1 VSITLFEGHAEV
13 PLKVNEKLAIIGLTI
28 KPGQIYHAY
37 ANNSAIMIM
46 PPDEA

>member
-1 VSITLFEGHAEV
+1 MNVTLFEGHAEM

-46 PPDEA
+46 PSDED